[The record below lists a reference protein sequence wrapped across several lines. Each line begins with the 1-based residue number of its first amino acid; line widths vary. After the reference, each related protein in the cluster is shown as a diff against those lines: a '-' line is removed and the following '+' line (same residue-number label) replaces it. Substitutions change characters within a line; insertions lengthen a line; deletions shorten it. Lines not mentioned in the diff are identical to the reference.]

1 MSTHHY
7 HRLYGLSIQSP
18 FPLPGAPTLNA
29 PVASVDVT
37 LLWRPETEWD
47 AGCWRVTQA
56 SSDPSRPEIGE
67 ADDGSIYLAW
77 GDELKFSINVRRDQV
92 CVVSRA
98 AKLEFAPTV
107 IVGFV
112 LGYLLHLRGVL
123 CLHGTV
129 LERDGR
135 AIAVLGDSGAGKST
149 IAAALVKN
157 GARLLSDDLLVI
169 PRTDKGVF
177 VHSGCIGLRLTAN
190 SAAQFFAD
198 NENGLEH
205 VPWLDKKLWD
215 MSGIADEYCFEAIP
229 LAALYLLE
237 SDNEAGNV
245 TVGSPLSPPAALK
258 RLIPAWYPPENLR
271 LLTQERLQ
279 HIQRVA
285 NEVPLHVVHYVK
297 QWQYLSRVIDLLKF
311 TPSA

>member
-1 MSTHHY
+1 MSTHY
-7 HRLYGLSIQSP
+7 FHRLYGLSIQSP
-18 FPLPGAPTLNA
+18 FPLPGAPNLTA

-37 LLWRPETEWD
+37 LLWKPETEWD
-47 AGCWRVTQA
+47 ADRWRVTQA
-56 SSDPSRPEIGE
+56 SSGPARPEIGE
-67 ADDGSIYLAW
+67 ADDGSAYLAW
-77 GDELKFSINVRRDQV
+77 GDELKIAINAQRDEV

-123 CLHGTV
+123 CLHGAV
-129 LERDGR
+129 LEREGR

-169 PRTDKGVF
+169 PHTDRGVF
-177 VHSGCIGLRLTAN
+177 VHSGCIGLRLTSN
-190 SAAQFFAD
+190 SASHLFAG
-198 NENGLEH
+198 NEDGLGH

-215 MSGIADEYCFEAIP
+215 MSGIADEHCFQALP

-237 SDNEAGNV
+237 SDDGAEDV
-245 TVGSPLSPPAALK
+245 TMEPPLPPSAALQ

-271 LLTQERLQ
+271 LLTQERLR
-279 HIQRVA
+279 HIQLVA
-285 NEVPLHVVHYVK
+285 KEVPLHVVRYVK
-297 QWQYLSRVIDLLKF
+297 QWQHLPRVIDLLN
-311 TPSA
+311 A